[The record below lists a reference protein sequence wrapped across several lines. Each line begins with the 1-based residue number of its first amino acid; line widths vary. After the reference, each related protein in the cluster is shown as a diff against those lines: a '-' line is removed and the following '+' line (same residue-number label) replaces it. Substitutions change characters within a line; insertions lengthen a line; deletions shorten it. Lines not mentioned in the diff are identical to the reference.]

1 MLELK
6 NITIALSQTG
16 RELISG
22 FSFTLNR
29 GEKAVI
35 IGEEGN
41 GKSTLLQYI
50 YSPQL
55 TESYCQCSGEIITK
69 GKLGY
74 LPQMLDPALAGL
86 TLEQFF
92 NGADFFNDAAQRA
105 PGEWLPEQVTA
116 PERWG
121 TRAGG
126 A

>member
-92 NGADFFNDAAQRA
+92 KDRKS
-105 PGEWLPEQVTA
+105 
-116 PERWG
+116 
-121 TRAGG
+121 TR
-126 A
+126 